1 MESKL
6 VSIRSKIGVDIIDE
20 MRQQNIY
27 KNKIMP
33 SRKMQNEEITK
44 FDEIKW
50 NLLYLTENSQGYLFY
65 LGLSGE
71 AEWT

>member
-6 VSIRSKIGVDIIDE
+6 VSIRSKIEVDIIDE

-27 KNKIMP
+27 KNKIMS

-44 FDEIKW
+44 FDEIK
-50 NLLYLTENSQGYLFY
+50 
-65 LGLSGE
+65 
-71 AEWT
+71 